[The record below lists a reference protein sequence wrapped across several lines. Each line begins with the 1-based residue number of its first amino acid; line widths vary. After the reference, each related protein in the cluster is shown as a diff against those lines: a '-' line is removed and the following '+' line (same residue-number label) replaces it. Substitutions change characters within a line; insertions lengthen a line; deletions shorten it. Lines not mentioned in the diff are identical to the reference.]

1 MSGRPW
7 WASDGPGDDGATG
20 DPVDGDGPSSGRGR
34 AAKDVP
40 PHQHGTD
47 VPHDVCQVCPI
58 CAVLRA
64 VDDVRPELVEHLSE
78 AARHLTLAAKAFIDA
93 QASGYEPQDGGL
105 QHIDLDE

>member
-7 WASDGPGDDGATG
+7 WASDGSDADGGTAG
-20 DPVDGDGPSSGRGR
+20 GGQRGGSQRGR
-34 AAKDVP
+34 ADVP
-40 PHQHGTD
+40 PHRHGAD
-47 VPHDVCQVCPI
+47 APHDVCKVCPI
-58 CAVLRA
+58 CAALRA

-93 QASGYEPQDGGL
+93 QAAGHDPQDGGL